1 MAWQVLLDPR
11 ALREL
16 DDLDRPAR
24 ERIWRFLYER
34 LASLDDPRSVG
45 QALRGSELGDL
56 WKYRVGNHRILARIA
71 DCVVQVVVVKIGHRR
86 EVYR

>member
-1 MAWQVLLDPR
+1 MWEILLDPG

-16 DDLDRPAR
+16 DSLDKSAR
-24 ERIWRFLYER
+24 GRIWRFLYER
-34 LASLDDPRSVG
+34 LARLVDPRSVG

-56 WKYRVGNHRILARIA
+56 WKYRVGDHRILARIV
-71 DCVVQVVVVKIGHRR
+71 DGDVQVIVVKIGHRR